1 MGRLAKAGSFF
12 ARMMCIKTM
21 AFAALTL
28 LGFSTIVY
36 GQTIQVPLSSTSSVG
51 LTLQFSCGEPNP
63 GISVDLDRPPAE
75 FRNSEEV
82 VAVFDQQTA
91 NPFSVHGFTVP
102 IEQERER
109 LVLDP
114 SYKTVVRDLFDIW
127 GQNGSNHDLTILVPK
142 YSLTVNATISQETV
156 SKVESDYRQAC
167 PIQ

>member
-1 MGRLAKAGSFF
+1 
-12 ARMMCIKTM
+12 
-21 AFAALTL
+21 
-28 LGFSTIVY
+28 
-36 GQTIQVPLSSTSSVG
+36 
-51 LTLQFSCGEPNP
+51 
-63 GISVDLDRPPAE
+63 VDLDRPPAE

-82 VAVFDQQTA
+82 VAIFDQQTA